1 MPASSGSGGPGVQ
14 CRALASATLALI
26 ACSSRSAMTPRK
38 LPSRTTATTPGIAFT
53 AASSMVSS
61 LAPYCGGRTTRPCT
75 MPGSRRSCT

>member
-14 CRALASATLALI
+14 VALFASATLALI

-38 LPSRTTATTPGIAFT
+38 EPSRTTATTPGIAFT
-53 AASSMVSS
+53 AASSIVLS
-61 LAPYCGGRTTRPCT
+61 LAPYWGGRTTRPWT